1 MFVPNEYGWKKDET
15 LAENLERQGINR
27 REFLT
32 YCGEMGVVLGVGSAM
47 GPTIMQSLSDQQR
60 PSVIWLQLQ
69 ECTGCVES
77 VLRTESPTI
86 GDLILNK
93 LSLDYQ
99 HTLMAAAGH
108 RAEEVLQRTME
119 EKEGEY
125 LLVVTGSV
133 PMNDGGVYTTM
144 AGRTA
149 HDVLVEAA
157 EGAAG
162 VVAVGACAHYGSVQ
176 AADPNPTG
184 AVRTDDIVTDQP
196 VVNIAGCPPIADTVT
211 ATLVHYLTFGSMPD
225 LDGEGRPLFA
235 YGARIHDQCPK
246 RANYDAG
253 QFVQEF
259 DDEGARRGW
268 CLYEVGCKG
277 PATFSPCP
285 IFQWNS
291 GTDWPIG
298 AGHPCIGCTE
308 PHFWDSMSPFYERL
322 PGVGGFGV
330 ERTADE
336 IGLGLAV
343 GAAAGVGAHA
353 VATGVQR
360 VREKRKGRELPV
372 ADEGSAESSTG
383 AEGGET
389 NAEERE

>member
-1 MFVPNEYGWKKDET
+1 MFIPNEFAWKKDET
-15 LAENLERQGINR
+15 LGENLERQGINR

-32 YCGEMGVVLGVGSAM
+32 YCGEMGVILGVGSAM
-47 GPTIMQSLSDQQR
+47 GPAIMQSLSEEQR

-77 VLRTESPTI
+77 VLRSESPTI

-93 LSLDYQ
+93 VSLDYQ

-108 RAEEVLQRTME
+108 RAEEVLQQTMK
-119 EKEGEY
+119 EKRGEY

-133 PMNDGGVYTTM
+133 PMNEGGIYTTM
-144 AGRTA
+144 GGRTA

-157 EGAAG
+157 DGAAG
-162 VVAVGACAHYGSVQ
+162 VIAVGACAHYGSVQ
-176 AADPNPTG
+176 AAAPNPTG
-184 AVRTDDIVTDQP
+184 AVRTDEIVTDKP

-308 PHFWDSMSPFYERL
+308 PYFWDSMTPFYDRL
-322 PGVGGFGV
+322 PGVAGFGV

-353 VATGVQR
+353 LATGVKR
-360 VREKRKGRELPV
+360 MREKKKGRELPV
-372 ADEGSAESSTG
+372 ADQGGESSP
-383 AEGGET
+383 ESSET